1 MYEILLSG
9 QAERDL
15 KRLSGDLFH
24 RVVADIESL
33 SATPRPPGSR
43 KLTGSGRVYRLRVSD
58 YRILY
63 EIEDRARIVRIMR
76 VRHRREAYR

>member
-1 MYEILLSG
+1 MYEVLLSG
-9 QAERDL
+9 EAERDL
-15 KRLSGDLFH
+15 KQLSGDLFH
-24 RVVADIESL
+24 RVAAEIKSL
-33 SATPRPPGSR
+33 SATPRPPGNR
-43 KLTGSGRVYRLRVSD
+43 KLTGSRRAYRVRISD